1 MAERDYYD
9 VLGVART
16 ATADDIK
23 KSYRGLA
30 RKFHPDVNPGDKS
43 AEASFKEVQQ
53 AYDVLSDTE
62 KRQTY
67 DRFGMAAFGGGS
79 SGPRGHA
86 ADWASGHAGGG
97 HPGGGAQGGFENID
111 FSQFFGGGGPGMSAE
126 GMGEGGGIFDDLIG
140 RVRGNRGGKRA
151 RGPRPGPAVEAEL
164 TIPFLTAVQGGE
176 TSFEIARDGGKNETL
191 VVKIPPG
198 VETGAKLRLK
208 GQGEHGEDGGPR
220 GDLTILLKVL
230 PHPYFQRHGR
240 DLVVEVP
247 LGVSEAILGAR
258 IEVPT
263 LNGHKTLPV
272 PAGTSSG
279 QRLRLRGQG
288 VPASGGKPEGDLFVS
303 IKVVVPK
310 SIDDESRTLI
320 EQFAARNPQ
329 SPRQGLW

>member
-23 KSYRGLA
+23 KAYRGMA

-43 AEASFKEVQQ
+43 AESSFKEVQQ
-53 AYDVLSDTE
+53 AYDVLSDAE

-86 ADWASGHAGGG
+86 ADWAASQGGG
-97 HPGGGAQGGFENID
+97 RPGAGGAQGGFENID
-111 FSQFFGGGGPGMSAE
+111 FSQFFGGGPGMSAE
-126 GMGEGGGIFDDLIG
+126 GMNEGGGIFDDLLG
-140 RVRGNRGGKRA
+140 RVRGGRGGKRT

-208 GQGEHGEDGGPR
+208 GQGEHSEEGGPR
-220 GDLTILLKVL
+220 GDLTIILKVHS
-230 PHPYFQRHGR
+230 HPYFQRHGR

-247 LGVSEAILGAR
+247 LSVSEAILGAK

-263 LNGHKTLPV
+263 LDGHKVLPV

-303 IKVVVPK
+303 VKIVTPRA
-310 SIDDESRTLI
+310 IDDESRALI

-329 SPRQGLW
+329 SPRLGLW